1 MSSKLLLKMS
11 TYDSSFPI
19 TTTPQTGADREKYC
33 LKYLDSRSPGYSSL
47 TYCPVTF
54 VEQEIQTISFSPQET
69 NILTRQPF
77 LPSVTETYAGGS
89 LGLSAEDRAFKRST
103 WYILKGAAEI
113 KNYPDSMYIGFY
125 FHPVQDPLDA
135 VPFSLP
141 ILLLDLNIIHNPG
154 PDEHI
159 TTYDVTPWRN
169 YVTYHQLNIRPYTT
183 VSRSKLM
190 FAADTAY
197 TDGAWHSYSIDT
209 STVSYTHLTLPTK
222 RT

>member
-1 MSSKLLLKMS
+1 MLKKFIITLIMILGVFAVSFIYVSSNMSATLNAQSAPTFQLPKGAKIVLGKYNNKEVIWDIGNNNNNGNYVLMSSKLLLKMS

-103 WYILKGAAEI
+103 WYILK
-113 KNYPDSMYIGFY
+113 
-125 FHPVQDPLDA
+125 L
-135 VPFSLP
+135 SL
-141 ILLLDLNIIHNPG
+141 IH
-154 PDEHI
+154 I
-159 TTYDVTPWRN
+159 
-169 YVTYHQLNIRPYTT
+169 
-183 VSRSKLM
+183 
-190 FAADTAY
+190 
-197 TDGAWHSYSIDT
+197 
-209 STVSYTHLTLPTK
+209 
-222 RT
+222 